1 MLTARTNIVF
11 DPNVL
16 SYLKQLAR
24 SKKTSVGKLVR
35 KAVEK
40 EYYSEQKKRDEQI
53 AETGKE
59 ILKIRKV
66 IKGINYNELINYGRK
81 Y

>member
-1 MLTARTNIVF
+1 MLNARTNMVF

-16 SYLKQLAR
+16 IYLKRLAKR
-24 SKKTSVGKLVR
+24 EKSSVGKLVR
-35 KAVEK
+35 KAVEEK
-40 EYYSEQKKRDEQI
+40 YLSQQKKRDKQI
-53 AETGKE
+53 AEAAHK
-59 ILKIRKV
+59 ILKIRKI